1 MYSLFMEQFMF
12 ISVSSIR
19 QHKIC
24 CVFIHTKHIINI
36 LLQEGN
42 ERPEQTDEN
51 QDENKEENEP
61 TEPAV
66 DCTTVKR
73 RKPTFTHCE
82 GTCGIGKRNR
92 TRESYNPN
100 CEPEVVT
107 VDCPLTPCR
116 NKGMI
121 GQ

>member
-19 QHKIC
+19 QNKIC

-51 QDENKEENEP
+51 QDENEAENEP

-66 DCTTVKR
+66 DCTKVN
-73 RKPTFTHCE
+73 RKYPTFTPCE
-82 GTCGIGKRNR
+82 GICGIGKRNR

-107 VDCPLTPCR
+107 VNCNLTACI
-116 NKGMI
+116 NEGMI
-121 GQ
+121 EQ